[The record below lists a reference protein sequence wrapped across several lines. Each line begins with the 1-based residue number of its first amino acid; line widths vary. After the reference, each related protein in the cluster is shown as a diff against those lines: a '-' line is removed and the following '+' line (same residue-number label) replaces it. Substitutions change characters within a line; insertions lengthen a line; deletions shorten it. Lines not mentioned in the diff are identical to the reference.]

1 MSLCEK
7 IVNRE
12 EAISLIGLGYVG
24 IPIAVAFARKANV
37 IGFDL
42 DASKIELY
50 KKGIDPIGEVGNEV
64 IKDTTVEFTADP
76 CALRRAKFHIV
87 TVPTP

>member
-12 EAISLIGLGYVG
+12 ESISLIGLGYVG
-24 IPIAVAFARKANV
+24 IPIAVAFAQKANV

-42 DASKIELY
+42 DASKIS
-50 KKGIDPIGEVGNEV
+50 I
-64 IKDTTVEFTADP
+64 
-76 CALRRAKFHIV
+76 RRGSIRPGKLEMR
-87 TVPTP
+87 

>member
-12 EAISLIGLGYVG
+12 ETISLIGLGYVG

-50 KKGIDPIGEVGNEV
+50 KKGIDPTGEAFPSSATDMESYPMPASVLGMMV
-64 IKDTTVEFTADP
+64 FV
-76 CALRRAKFHIV
+76 
-87 TVPTP
+87 